1 MTIAFY
7 ENRARHPL
15 STATLVLVDVCRGSL
30 PGRQPA
36 PLTTPETLARCHE
49 ALLAARRVGVPV
61 VFVHDQPGDA
71 ANLPP
76 GQSRWFAGFE
86 PRRYESV
93 VARSAHSCYAS
104 PYFSEILDGA
114 GRSMLLAGLLG
125 LEAAGA
131 TAADA
136 LRHGHRLTLLSD
148 AVGFDSAT
156 LIRDSHRGADPH
168 ARQGSR
174 ARKGRPALHA
184 VTTGDWLAE
193 LTPLLPSPR
202 AMQWQGGGPVRR
214 LSRIQG

>member
-15 STATLVLVDVCRGSL
+15 STATLVLVDVCRGSV
-30 PGRQPA
+30 PA
-36 PLTTPETLARCHE
+36 PCEPAQMSPPQTLTRCHE

-61 VFVHDQPGDA
+61 VFVHDQPVDA

-76 GQSRWFAGFE
+76 GESRWFAGFE

-136 LRHGHRLTLLSD
+136 LHHGHRLTLLSD
-148 AVGFDSAT
+148 AVGFDSAA
-156 LIRDSHRGADPH
+156 LIRSSHAAQSPAPDQDGGGGQGHLAVH
-168 ARQGSR
+168 AIR
-174 ARKGRPALHA
+174 
-184 VTTGDWLAE
+184 TEDWLAE
-193 LTPLLPSPR
+193 ITPAQPRTARWQAGALL
-202 AMQWQGGGPVRR
+202 RR
-214 LSRIQG
+214 

>member
-7 ENRARHPL
+7 ETRARHPL

-30 PGRQPA
+30 PTPRAPA
-36 PLTTPETLARCHE
+36 PMATAQTLARCHE

-104 PYFSEILDGA
+104 PYFLEILDGA

-148 AVGFDSAT
+148 TVGFDSTA
-156 LIRDSHRGADPH
+156 LIRSSHATRD
-168 ARQGSR
+168 
-174 ARKGRPALHA
+174 
-184 VTTGDWLAE
+184 
-193 LTPLLPSPR
+193 
-202 AMQWQGGGPVRR
+202 
-214 LSRIQG
+214 

>member
-30 PGRQPA
+30 APLRAPA
-36 PLTTPETLARCHE
+36 PMTTPQILARCHE

-76 GQSRWFAGFE
+76 GESRWFAGFE

-136 LRHGHRLTLLSD
+136 LHHGHRLTFLSD
-148 AVGFDSAT
+148 AVGFDSTA
-156 LIRDSHRGADPH
+156 LIRSSHATPSPTPDQDGRRAQGHLAVH
-168 ARQGSR
+168 AIR
-174 ARKGRPALHA
+174 
-184 VTTGDWLAE
+184 TEDWLTE
-193 LTPLLPSPR
+193 ITPAQSR
-202 AMQWQGGGPVRR
+202 TARWQAGAQLRR
-214 LSRIQG
+214 